1 MNQPPFGQSDKQRSI
16 AACLEA
22 ARQFEQTAG
31 ILRGRFHAARGR
43 PGGLTRA
50 DESYLENHAIS
61 DVAGGRSA
69 SFNALHPTVKA
80 VVNDFESMLRP
91 ANWVDLGI
99 MAGTW
104 GLGSLAY
111 WTNLSK
117 TEPDQVRRAT
127 RYVLEVARAMQVAQ
141 RLRAKAAE
149 LAR

>member
-1 MNQPPFGQSDKQRSI
+1 MD
-16 AACLEA
+16 
-22 ARQFEQTAG
+22 
-31 ILRGRFHAARGR
+31 
-43 PGGLTRA
+43 
-50 DESYLENHAIS
+50 
-61 DVAGGRSA
+61 
-69 SFNALHPTVKA
+69 TVKA

-99 MAGTW
+99 LAGTW

-127 RYVLEVARAMQVAQ
+127 RYVLEVARAMQVAR